1 VDVVRVKELRDSGLG
16 ARLIGSQRY
25 TIFHF
30 RIILQMYIFNV
41 TSLSH

>member
-1 VDVVRVKELRDSGLG
+1 VRSVADRGFG

-30 RIILQMYIFNV
+30 GIILQMYIFNV